1 MSTTEDQ
8 RLASIDLATQLGRRS
23 DAVVMA
29 TLQWDT
35 AGTISPSDNA
45 AISDAADW
53 LDSLAGAVADPL
65 DLVRSLPQLRTLD
78 VLASFGSLSG
88 GLDVLLASRSSSS
101 STGRPSNEA
110 ERSVK
115 LTEVAS
121 LLRDFSAGHV
131 TSERVAELRQLF
143 AQLAQMMLS
152 YSAVM
157 ITPRA
162 TDKWTEN
169 SVS

>member
-1 MSTTEDQ
+1 MSTSEDQ

-35 AGTISPSDNA
+35 TGTIKPSDTG
-45 AISDAADW
+45 AINDAADW
-53 LDSLAGAVADPL
+53 LETLAGAVADPL

-78 VLASFGSLSG
+78 VLASFGSLAG
-88 GLDVLLASRSSSS
+88 GLDALLASRSPSS
-101 STGRPSNEA
+101 STDRPSNEA
-110 ERSVK
+110 QRSAR

-121 LLRDFSAGHV
+121 LLRDFSAGNA
-131 TSERVAELRQLF
+131 TSGNVAELRELF

-157 ITPRA
+157 ITPRV
-162 TDKWTEN
+162 TEQWTKN
-169 SVS
+169 SAS